1 MLPTTEPDHPH
12 GSSTQRILVAGLL
25 TLIPLWL
32 TWLVVSF
39 LFETLTVV
47 GSPLVEAAT
56 TLAKTRFPGIDP
68 YLSNEV
74 VRNVVAIIFVVAIIY
89 LVGLLTLFV
98 AGRKLVAF
106 FESLLNRLPLVKNVY
121 GSVKQLTTVLQGKP
135 ATNVERIVL
144 LNFPSRDMKS
154 VGIVTRVFNDA
165 GTGRELAAVYVP
177 TTPVPTSGY
186 LEIVPL
192 DQLTPTDWTMDEAM
206 NFVVSG
212 GAVAP
217 SQIFYDRADKVIP
230 EEISDSS
237 IS

>member
-1 MLPTTEPDHPH
+1 MVGPTVKKKPSPFLHACQ
-12 GSSTQRILVAGLL
+12 SSTHQGGSVF
-25 TLIPLWL
+25 
-32 TWLVVSF
+32 SF
-39 LFETLTVV
+39 
-47 GSPLVEAAT
+47 
-56 TLAKTRFPGIDP
+56 DH
-68 YLSNEV
+68 
-74 VRNVVAIIFVVAIIY
+74 
-89 LVGLLTLFV
+89 
-98 AGRKLVAF
+98 
-106 FESLLNRLPLVKNVY
+106 LLNGKRKNVY

-135 ATNVERIVL
+135 AGNVERIVL

-217 SQIFYDRADKVIP
+217 SRIFYDRSDKVIP
-230 EEISDSS
+230 EEISDNTTR
-237 IS
+237 

>member
-1 MLPTTEPDHPH
+1 MPPPAESDRHH
-12 GSSTQRILVAGLL
+12 GSSTRRILVAGLL

-39 LFETLTVV
+39 LFQTLSVV
-47 GSPLVEAAT
+47 GSPLVEAT
-56 TLAKTRFPGIDP
+56 TTFAKSYFPGIDP

-74 VRNVVAIIFVVAIIY
+74 VRNVVAFIFVIIIIY

-106 FESLLNRLPLVKNVY
+106 FESLLNRLPLVKDVY

-135 ATNVERIVL
+135 GGNMERIVL
-144 LNFPSRDMKS
+144 LNFPSPEMKS

-217 SQIFYDRADKVIP
+217 SKIFYDRIP
-230 EEISDSS
+230 PDEIHDEAT
-237 IS
+237 